1 MSWRLS
7 SKSGNYNPFRNAK
20 FISRHRKTKF
30 ILFLKEKKMATSPEL
45 KQALKDAA
53 DAIARYV
60 QDAATMTVETRYIEM
75 GGDVEKAKLAARTT
89 VKLDGDS
96 ESILPMKKSADG
108 ELVVDTVVY
117 EMHQENVQ
125 AAIDYRA
132 EMLDRLLTVL
142 RGE

>member
-1 MSWRLS
+1 MNIVPGKPADFKNKQSIVKPMD
-7 SKSGNYNPFRNAK
+7 SKKG
-20 FISRHRKTKF
+20 
-30 ILFLKEKKMATSPEL
+30 EKMATSPEL

-53 DAIARYV
+53 DAIAKYV
-60 QDAATMTVETRYIEM
+60 KDAATMTVETRYVEM

-96 ESILPMKKSADG
+96 ESILPMKKSAEG

>member
-1 MSWRLS
+1 
-7 SKSGNYNPFRNAK
+7 
-20 FISRHRKTKF
+20 
-30 ILFLKEKKMATSPEL
+30 MATSPEL

-53 DAIARYV
+53 DAIAKYV
-60 QDAATMTVETRYIEM
+60 QDAATMTVETRYVEM
-75 GGDVEKAKLAARTT
+75 GGDVEQAKLAARTT

-96 ESILPMKKSADG
+96 ESILPMKKTADG

-132 EMLDRLLTVL
+132 EMLDRLLSVL

>member
-1 MSWRLS
+1 
-7 SKSGNYNPFRNAK
+7 
-20 FISRHRKTKF
+20 
-30 ILFLKEKKMATSPEL
+30 MATSPEL

-53 DAIARYV
+53 DAIAKYV
-60 QDAATMTVETRYIEM
+60 QDAATMTVETRYVEM
-75 GGDVEKAKLAARTT
+75 GGDVEQAKLAARTT

-96 ESILPMKKSADG
+96 ESILPMKKTADG

-117 EMHQENVQ
+117 EMHQGNVQ

-132 EMLDRLLTVL
+132 EMLDRLLSVL

>member
-1 MSWRLS
+1 
-7 SKSGNYNPFRNAK
+7 
-20 FISRHRKTKF
+20 
-30 ILFLKEKKMATSPEL
+30 MATSPEL

-53 DAIARYV
+53 DAIAKYV
-60 QDAATMTVETRYIEM
+60 QDAATMTVETRYVEM
-75 GGDVEKAKLAARTT
+75 GGDVEQAKLAARTT

-96 ESILPMKKSADG
+96 ESILPMKKTADG

-132 EMLDRLLTVL
+132 EMLDRLLSVL
-142 RGE
+142 RGG

>member
-1 MSWRLS
+1 
-7 SKSGNYNPFRNAK
+7 
-20 FISRHRKTKF
+20 
-30 ILFLKEKKMATSPEL
+30 MATSPEI

-53 DAIARYV
+53 DAIAKYV
-60 QDAATMTVETRYIEM
+60 QDAATMTVETRYVEM
-75 GGDVEKAKLAARTT
+75 GGDAEKAKLAARTT

-96 ESILPMKKSADG
+96 ESILPMKKSAEG

-125 AAIDYRA
+125 AAIDYRT

-142 RGE
+142 RGD

>member
-1 MSWRLS
+1 
-7 SKSGNYNPFRNAK
+7 
-20 FISRHRKTKF
+20 
-30 ILFLKEKKMATSPEL
+30 MATSPEL

-53 DAIARYV
+53 DAIAKYV

-75 GGDVEKAKLAARTT
+75 GGDVEQAKLAARTT

-96 ESILPMKKSADG
+96 ESILPMKKTADG

-132 EMLDRLLTVL
+132 EMLDRLLSVL

>member
-1 MSWRLS
+1 M
-7 SKSGNYNPFRNAK
+7 P
-20 FISRHRKTKF
+20 
-30 ILFLKEKKMATSPEL
+30 TSPEL

-53 DAIARYV
+53 DAVAKYV
-60 QDAATMTVETRYIEM
+60 KDAATMTVETRYVEI
-75 GGDVEKAKLAARTT
+75 GGDVETAKLAARTT

-96 ESILPMKKSADG
+96 ESVLPMKRTPEG

-117 EMHQENVQ
+117 EMHQQNVQ

-142 RGE
+142 RSE